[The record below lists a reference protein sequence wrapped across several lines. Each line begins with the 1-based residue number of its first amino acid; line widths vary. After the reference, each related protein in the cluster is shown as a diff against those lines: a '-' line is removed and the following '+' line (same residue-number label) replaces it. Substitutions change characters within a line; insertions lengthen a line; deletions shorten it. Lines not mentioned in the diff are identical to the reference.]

1 MTRTQKALIRRLDSI
16 GLFPIEVIKIKAL
29 PQRAVIKLAADWAG
43 ITIDDLLSKSR
54 LSDVAACRWLV
65 IYALRCRY
73 RWLSSLG
80 YSDWCNYY
88 SLSALSRSLDMHHT
102 TIMYAMKST
111 IDVMQTHRPELYD
124 FYFGQPRDKKVWFR
138 LI

>member
-16 GLFPIEVIKIKAL
+16 GLFPIEVIKIKTL

-43 ITIDDLLSKSR
+43 ITIYDLLSKSR
-54 LSDVAACRWLV
+54 LSDVAARRWLV

-80 YSDWCNYY
+80 YSDWSNYY

-102 TIMYAMKST
+102 TIMYAMMST